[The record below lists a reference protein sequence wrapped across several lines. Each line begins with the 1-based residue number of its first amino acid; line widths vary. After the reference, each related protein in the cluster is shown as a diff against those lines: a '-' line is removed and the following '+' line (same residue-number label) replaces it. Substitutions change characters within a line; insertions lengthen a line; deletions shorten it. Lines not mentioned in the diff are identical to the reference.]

1 VEALIFVSHGRTN
14 IDEGVF
20 LNAGRLVY
28 EGQLPYRDFPF
39 SQGPLLPYV
48 YGLAIHICGP
58 SVLVG
63 RVVSFLL
70 AGVGIGATLWIAH
83 SLGGRLAAMIAMALT
98 IVNLPALWVA
108 MTVRTQ
114 SLGTPLV
121 LLAALALAAPRRGV
135 WGWAAA
141 PSLLLWASGARVTLL
156 LAFAAV
162 SLWVALQLR
171 KSRQLLMRVAAVVG
185 AQAIVIFS
193 PLWITPDA
201 ARFHLFTAQLTRSE
215 RGGVQHGSF
224 IDQAIGKISILF
236 EPQTDFFPIFPL
248 ALAITINLA
257 WMWRRGWRPNLER
270 PLGDHLSAQFVLVAL
285 AMLVFVPH
293 LVFSHGFLTYFV
305 TSSALLVPAIAI
317 GVAHARPDGARS
329 PPFVLSI
336 VASLLAFSL
345 VTVPAHWSSWVGSGQ
360 SSFPAFREVG
370 RQLGDLAGPDCTILT
385 METALAFET
394 GCHVLPGLEYSIFSY
409 FPKLSKQEAK
419 RRGVL
424 NAELLKQRVLEL
436 QPELI
441 ALGRAS
447 TSRPEERAAI
457 SRIPEF
463 GWVHVPRDLPDFE
476 RGPDSRGARHGRG
489 GDLRTKRPAPG
500 PWRVRSRQACRLEN
514 ARGIPLAEAVD
525 ASRAVVPTRA
535 ARCRG
540 DIGSVDPVASLQPE
554 PGCARRG
561 YGPPQHE

>member
-1 VEALIFVSHGRTN
+1 MIGVPQSAAALPAAPKASGETLRSIGQISFVVLVVLVAAYLVEALIFVSHGRTN

-121 LLAALALAAPRRGV
+121 LLAALALSAVRRGV

-141 PSLLLWASGARVTLL
+141 PSLLLWASGARLTLL

-215 RGGVQHGSF
+215 RGGVQQSSSSPRRTSF
-224 IDQAIGKISILF
+224 PSFRWRWRSRSIS
-236 EPQTDFFPIFPL
+236 
-248 ALAITINLA
+248 
-257 WMWRRGWRPNLER
+257 RGCGA
-270 PLGDHLSAQFVLVAL
+270 GDG
-285 AMLVFVPH
+285 VP
-293 LVFSHGFLTYFV
+293 
-305 TSSALLVPAIAI
+305 TSSGPWAI
-317 GVAHARPDGARS
+317 PSPRS
-329 PPFVLSI
+329 S
-336 VASLLAFSL
+336 FSS
-345 VTVPAHWSSWVGSGQ
+345 PWPCWSSC
-360 SSFPAFREVG
+360 
-370 RQLGDLAGPDCTILT
+370 L
-385 METALAFET
+385 
-394 GCHVLPGLEYSIFSY
+394 
-409 FPKLSKQEAK
+409 
-419 RRGVL
+419 
-424 NAELLKQRVLEL
+424 
-436 QPELI
+436 
-441 ALGRAS
+441 
-447 TSRPEERAAI
+447 TSRSATDS
-457 SRIPEF
+457 SRT
-463 GWVHVPRDLPDFE
+463 
-476 RGPDSRGARHGRG
+476 S
-489 GDLRTKRPAPG
+489 
-500 PWRVRSRQACRLEN
+500 
-514 ARGIPLAEAVD
+514 
-525 ASRAVVPTRA
+525 
-535 ARCRG
+535 
-540 DIGSVDPVASLQPE
+540 
-554 PGCARRG
+554 
-561 YGPPQHE
+561 